1 MHLLPGRKR
10 VEIWE
15 LNADGLEVRRL
26 VPPESNREIER
37 MKLALAARRGDLSAS
52 AVAEGPELSEKE
64 LSQLMAL
71 GYLNE
76 E

>member
-1 MHLLPGRKR
+1 
-10 VEIWE
+10 
-15 LNADGLEVRRL
+15 
-26 VPPESNREIER
+26 